1 MAEPSHIVAD
11 AQSGPA
17 QEPVLSRSVTA
28 SLAVG
33 VIAPALLAVLT
44 QQAGW
49 AALALLALVGLL
61 VYGSRSLRALRRSL
75 TDRERQLARLQ
86 EQLAL
91 VKQSAQIVSFTLD
104 QTIAMQ
110 TVCETALKI
119 SGAQAAAIWVLNA
132 QDGCA
137 HLRCALGLSEDQ
149 QQIWRVLPFSE
160 QAMFAG
166 TQVVSDA
173 RIDDGELARQARQ
186 MGFGALIRFGLN
198 SGKADLGLML
208 IGCEAP
214 RQFSAD
220 EINLLEMVA
229 SQIAAFIDD
238 TDLFEV
244 LEGYAQEMAQLV
256 HLSRIS
262 MSNLHLEAVVEDI
275 LGVLRQMAPSRQ
287 VLLGLFEEKT
297 PVLRFLG
304 VSPDDDLPQTLIVTA
319 VPELQAVAEDSLPR
333 PRAFQID
340 DVQLSA
346 GMNDLL
352 LRLGATALAVFPMFC
367 NGVPLGVVLMGAPT
381 SDALY
386 DRAWQTLEMA
396 ANQIAAHVQ
405 NALLYTN
412 MQHSL
417 DQRLDQLSLI
427 ETIARQMSITLDV
440 DAIVRAGLE
449 AALRAAQADVATLA
463 LLTEAD
469 DLWTIL
475 QYDGQGEV
483 RRAYRSRGRD
493 DGILGQVVATHEA
506 VLVADT
512 RDAEQTLLPGPKT
525 SLSAL
530 AVPLVRE
537 QAVIGALLVESS
549 EVDSFTPEQ
558 ADFLKNLAD
567 HAVISIENARLLEE
581 RQYQIN
587 TLRALQSMA
596 LRLSSEIDT
605 TSVAR
610 VVLETAR
617 DLFDAHEVALFRYD
631 GMGSQLTALLAL
643 RDQKFSRWASVE
655 FITASAALQA
665 AQTDEIQ
672 VTRQMLN
679 DDLAEESHG
688 RREPYTLISVP
699 IKRGGDV
706 HEVLS
711 IAFIEQRSLQKRDL
725 TTVALLASQAAGH
738 LENAVLHARIRVG
751 SERMRA
757 ILNTTRDG
765 VLLLDRDGR
774 LVECNPSAERLL
786 GIDREEFIGRH
797 FVSMLMST
805 RHADDLE
812 GIGYSRAQLTELAR
826 QLRLEPERISRRQFS
841 RVSAGQTIHVEEIG
855 SPVVD
860 EENRIVA
867 RLLVL
872 RDITEQKVLNDY
884 RDDITHMAVHDLRG
898 PLAAI
903 ISGLSIVM
911 EDLNAV
917 EDIDPADSE
926 ILRVSLDSA
935 NTLLELVESMLDI
948 ARMESRQMPVNRAL
962 VPVSELIQ
970 SAMSMLQNSAQ
981 LADIDLK
988 VLIED
993 DLAPLDVDPHL
1004 IRRVLINLIDNALRH
1019 TPDGSA
1025 VHITARMSDQ
1035 PGRIVM
1041 AVADSGPGI
1050 PPTERERIFER
1061 FRQARDRIPV
1071 RGGKGNGLGLTF
1083 CRLAVEAHGGRI
1095 WVEPNSPLPGACFA
1109 FTLPA
1114 AAASVPT
1121 ASTRA

>member
-1 MAEPSHIVAD
+1 MIV
-11 AQSGPA
+11 
-17 QEPVLSRSVTA
+17 RT
-28 SLAVG
+28 
-33 VIAPALLAVLT
+33 
-44 QQAGW
+44 
-49 AALALLALVGLL
+49 
-61 VYGSRSLRALRRSL
+61 
-75 TDRERQLARLQ
+75 
-86 EQLAL
+86 
-91 VKQSAQIVSFTLD
+91 
-104 QTIAMQ
+104 
-110 TVCETALKI
+110 
-119 SGAQAAAIWVLNA
+119 
-132 QDGCA
+132 
-137 HLRCALGLSEDQ
+137 
-149 QQIWRVLPFSE
+149 
-160 QAMFAG
+160 
-166 TQVVSDA
+166 
-173 RIDDGELARQARQ
+173 
-186 MGFGALIRFGLN
+186 
-198 SGKADLGLML
+198 
-208 IGCEAP
+208 
-214 RQFSAD
+214 
-220 EINLLEMVA
+220 
-229 SQIAAFIDD
+229 
-238 TDLFEV
+238 
-244 LEGYAQEMAQLV
+244 
-256 HLSRIS
+256 
-262 MSNLHLEAVVEDI
+262 
-275 LGVLRQMAPSRQ
+275 
-287 VLLGLFEEKT
+287 
-297 PVLRFLG
+297 
-304 VSPDDDLPQTLIVTA
+304 

-333 PRAFQID
+333 PRAFQRA

-346 GMNDLL
+346 GMSDLL
-352 LRLGATALAVFPMFC
+352 GRMGATALAAFPMFC
-367 NGVPLGVVLMGAPT
+367 NGVPLGVVLMGARS

-405 NALLYTN
+405 NALLYSTT
-412 MQHSL
+412 QHSL
-417 DQRLDQLSLI
+417 DQRLEQLSLI
-427 ETIARQMSITLDV
+427 EAIARQISSALDF
-440 DAIVRAGLE
+440 DAIVRAVLE
-449 AALRAAQADVATLA
+449 AALRATQADEASLA

-475 QYDGQGEV
+475 QYESQGEI
-483 RRAYRSRGRD
+483 RRAYRSRGRE
-493 DGILGQVVATHEA
+493 DGILGQVVATREA
-506 VLVADT
+506 LLMADT
-512 RDAEQTLLPGPKT
+512 RQTEQIVLPGST
-525 SLSAL
+525 AYLSAL

-537 QAVIGALLVESS
+537 HAVIGVLLVEST
-549 EVDSFTPEQ
+549 EVDFFTEEQ
-558 ADFLKNLAD
+558 AGFLKNLAG

-596 LRLSSEIDT
+596 LQLSSEIDT

-617 DLFDAHEVALFRYD
+617 ELFDAHEVALFRYEEA
-631 GMGSQLTALLAL
+631 GGQLTALLAL
-643 RDQKFSRWASVE
+643 RNQKFSRWASVD
-655 FITASAALQA
+655 FLTSSAALQA

-672 VTRQMLN
+672 VTRQALRN
-679 DDLAEESHG
+679 DIGEEMEG
-688 RREPYTLISVP
+688 RHEPFTLISVP
-699 IKRGGDV
+699 IKRGGEV

-711 IAFIEQRSLQKRDL
+711 LAFIEQRSLQKRDL
-725 TTVALLASQAAGH
+725 STVTLLASQAGGH

-774 LVECNPSAERLL
+774 LVECNPAAERLL

-797 FVSMLMST
+797 FVSMLMGT
-805 RHADDLE
+805 RHADDLD

-841 RVSAGQTIHVEEIG
+841 RVSGGQTIHVEEIG

-860 EENRIVA
+860 ADNKIVA

-911 EDLNAV
+911 EDLSAA
-917 EDIDPADSE
+917 DIDPADNE

-948 ARMESRQMPVNRAL
+948 ARMESRQMPVNRAP
-962 VPVSELIQ
+962 VPVRELIEN
-970 SAMSMLQNSAQ
+970 AMSMLQNSAQ
-981 LADIDLK
+981 LADVKLK
-988 VLIED
+988 VLVED

-1004 IRRVLINLIDNALRH
+1004 IRRVLVNLIDNALRH

-1025 VHITARMSDQ
+1025 VHITARMSEQ

-1050 PPTERERIFER
+1050 PPTERDHIFER
-1061 FRQARDRIPV
+1061 FRQIRNRVPV

-1083 CRLAVEAHGGRI
+1083 CRLAIEAHGGRI
-1095 WVEPNSPLPGACFA
+1095 WVEMNSPLPGACFA

-1114 AAASVPT
+1114 ANSTAAN
-1121 ASTRA
+1121 ASARA